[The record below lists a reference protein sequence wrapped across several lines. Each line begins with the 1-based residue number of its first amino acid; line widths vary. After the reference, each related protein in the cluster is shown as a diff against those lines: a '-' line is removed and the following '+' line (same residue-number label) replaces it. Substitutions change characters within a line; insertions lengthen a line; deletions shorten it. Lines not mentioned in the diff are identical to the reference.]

1 MDYKVISG
9 DSHID
14 LTWLPA
20 SLFTE
25 NAPAEWKERVP
36 RVVEVDG
43 ERRWRAGELDLGGVA
58 AVGSAGRS
66 VAMLRGTDRQVDRM
80 IATGLYDDGTK
91 GFYRPTTP
99 DLRIKDQELDGVD
112 AEVIYPILGISRKL
126 GDPELTMVVF
136 HIYNEWVADFR
147 KSNPDRFAA
156 LACIPNHD
164 PELAAS
170 ELRRAAALGLRGADF
185 AVATAVK
192 PLYHPSWDVLWS
204 AAAECNMPIS
214 FHTTGMRPREPDPA
228 DAAALDSFFRA
239 TNLTMFQIGGIEYL
253 ASVIFSG
260 ACDRFPNF
268 RFVLGEAGASW
279 LPYACDRMDVEYE
292 DRFQHLNLSMK
303 PSDFWR
309 RQGFTT
315 FQKEPIVAEFVRAVG
330 EDNLMWGSD
339 YPHPDG
345 VWPYSREVLEQDLGQ
360 LDEGIRRKVVCEN
373 AGRLYGFIGR
383 NT

>member
-14 LTWLPA
+14 LTWLPGD
-20 SLFTE
+20 LFAE

-36 RVVEVDG
+36 RVVDVDG
-43 ERRWRAGELDLGGVA
+43 ERRWRAGEIDLGGVG

-66 VAMLRGTDRQVDRM
+66 VAMLRGTDKQVDRM
-80 IATGLYDDGTK
+80 ISTGLYDDGAK

-99 DLRIKDQELDGVD
+99 ELRIKDQELDGVD

-126 GDPELTMVVF
+126 GDPELAMVVF
-136 HIYNEWVADFR
+136 HIYNDWVADFC
-147 KSNPDRFAA
+147 KGNPDRFAA

-164 PELAAS
+164 PEMAAS
-170 ELRRAAALGLRGADF
+170 ELRRASALGLRGADF

-204 AAAECNMPIS
+204 AAAECDMPIS
-214 FHTTGMRPREPDPA
+214 FHTTGMKPREPDPA
-228 DAAALDSFFRA
+228 DAAALDPYFRA
-239 TNLTMFQIGGIEYL
+239 TSLTMFQIGGIEYL
-253 ASVIFSG
+253 AAIIFSG

-268 RFVLGEAGASW
+268 RFVLGESGASW

-315 FQKEPIVAEFVRAVG
+315 FQKESVVAEFVRAVG

-345 VWPYSREVLEQDLGQ
+345 VWPDSRQVLEQDLGQ

-373 AGRLYGFIGR
+373 AGRLYGFIG
-383 NT
+383 